1 VLGFSL
7 LLNNARMINI
17 GEVDVSNQHDEPV
30 IANLF
35 EV

>member
-1 VLGFSL
+1 
-7 LLNNARMINI
+7 MINI
-17 GEVDVSNQHDEPV
+17 GEVDAPNQHDEPV

>member
-1 VLGFSL
+1 
-7 LLNNARMINI
+7 MINI
-17 GEVDVSNQHDEPV
+17 GEVDVPNQHDEPV